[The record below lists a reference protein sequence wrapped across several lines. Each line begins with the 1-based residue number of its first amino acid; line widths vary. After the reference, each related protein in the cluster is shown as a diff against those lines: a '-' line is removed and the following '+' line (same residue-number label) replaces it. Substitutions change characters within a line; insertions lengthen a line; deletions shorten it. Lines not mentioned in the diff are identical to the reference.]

1 VTDRPRLFPMTMQ
14 IERIRGRRTA
24 AVVVLAGLL
33 GVLASSRGSEAREPT
48 APIPEWKA
56 KALFPAATAVDKDWL
71 VKAADLD
78 EKMRGQIKAAGGI
91 MLGYEGSAKWTLAG
105 KKVVVSATAA
115 ERSVDCLPGSGS
127 FLVSVFS
134 GHDLVAR
141 SHELFAYGTW
151 ADAATGDI
159 LQVDT
164 ARYQISETERAFGV
178 RTKHTL
184 PKRYECFADQ
194 TLDLF
199 RVVGKDIVRIL
210 HTDVAY
216 EQVVYGPDNED
227 GDHDPECSVSPKD
240 GTFRMLPTK
249 TNGFFDLERNQK
261 TGVKSLIYR
270 WNGSTYEASTPDP
283 TSHSVRDDWDG
294 CTGPRLERERQ
305 GKQ

>member
-1 VTDRPRLFPMTMQ
+1 MTGRLH
-14 IERIRGRRTA
+14 RSRGRRA
-24 AVVVLAGLL
+24 SLLIILGGLL
-33 GVLASSRGSEAREPT
+33 GILASSRESESRQPWAKV
-48 APIPEWKA
+48 PEWKA
-56 KALFPAATAVDKDWL
+56 KALFAAAEAAGSEWF
-71 VKAADLD
+71 VKAGQLD
-78 EKMRGQIKAAGGI
+78 EKVRKQIKSGGI
-91 MLGYEGSAKWTLAG
+91 MLGYEISGKWTLAN
-105 KKVVVSATAA
+105 KKAVVSAIAA
-115 ERSVDCLPGSGS
+115 GTSVDCLPGSGS

-134 GHDLVAR
+134 DHELVAR

-184 PKRYECFADQ
+184 PKRYACFADQ

-216 EQVVYGPDNED
+216 EQVAYDPDNED
-227 GDHDPECSVSPKD
+227 GDRDPDCSVSPKD

-261 TGVKSLIYR
+261 DGVKSLVYR
-270 WNGSTYEASTPDP
+270 WNGSAYEPSTPDP
-283 TSHSVRDDWDG
+283 TNHSVRDDWDG

-305 GKQ
+305 ENR